1 MHCYAAELGRVALE
15 RCKTAREA
23 IELMGRLI
31 DEYGL
36 WGTAETLV
44 VADKEEGWVLE
55 MQPAPDGK
63 GGFWIAERIP
73 DGEFFIAANELRIRA
88 VREGDPDQMFNP
100 RLPQM
105 LKDAGWAV
113 YDEKG
118 NLDWVKSL
126 EAKEHNHPYYSKRR
140 VWRGMSL
147 AAPSKG
153 LPAKVGNWD
162 SESYPLSVRPDKK
175 LSVGDI
181 MQMHRDYYQDTEF
194 DKSGSALAGLY
205 GSPYHYGKEKGER
218 SILSAKTSYTHIVQA
233 DAAFPSPVVWC
244 AINTPLEN
252 SFIPFAV
259 AAMPEAYRHAMRDT
273 YDPAKMYW
281 ASNQVMSL
289 SQGYFNVMYPLV
301 SEAVRKAEA
310 DSLQLVKSSRGLSG
324 EAFAEK
330 LNGNALKVFSEWK
343 ELYIQLL
350 KKYNGGA
357 GVRYAKEPQADTPE
371 KY

>member
-1 MHCYAAELGRVALE
+1 MQKLQGGDQVVEKSSDGYGVAFAYRPERGSMHCYAAELGRVALE

-55 MQPAPDGK
+55 MQPPPDGK

-140 VWRGMSL
+140 V
-147 AAPSKG
+147 
-153 LPAKVGNWD
+153 
-162 SESYPLSVRPDKK
+162 
-175 LSVGDI
+175 
-181 MQMHRDYYQDTEF
+181 
-194 DKSGSALAGLY
+194 
-205 GSPYHYGKEKGER
+205 
-218 SILSAKTSYTHIVQA
+218 
-233 DAAFPSPVVWC
+233 
-244 AINTPLEN
+244 
-252 SFIPFAV
+252 
-259 AAMPEAYRHAMRDT
+259 
-273 YDPAKMYW
+273 
-281 ASNQVMSL
+281 
-289 SQGYFNVMYPLV
+289 
-301 SEAVRKAEA
+301 
-310 DSLQLVKSSRGLSG
+310 
-324 EAFAEK
+324 
-330 LNGNALKVFSEWK
+330 
-343 ELYIQLL
+343 
-350 KKYNGGA
+350 
-357 GVRYAKEPQADTPE
+357 
-371 KY
+371 